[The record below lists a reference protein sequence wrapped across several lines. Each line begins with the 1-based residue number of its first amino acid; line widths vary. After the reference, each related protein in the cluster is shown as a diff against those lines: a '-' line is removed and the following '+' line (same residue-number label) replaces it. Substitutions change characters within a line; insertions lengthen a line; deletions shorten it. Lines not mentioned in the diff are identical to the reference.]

1 MSDLDSQIPY
11 WNSAA
16 ATKTFTHPLHSPW
29 LAGIGK
35 HGGTRYVSDFLLQED
50 ERNRARY
57 ARGSTHFDDY
67 GVFETEDGG
76 VFRHHSRSWG
86 RKPVSGPPD

>member
-35 HGGTRYVSDFLLQED
+35 HGGVLYVSDLLLQED
-50 ERNRARY
+50 KRNRALRPGLLPL
-57 ARGSTHFDDY
+57 R
-67 GVFETEDGG
+67 
-76 VFRHHSRSWG
+76 RLR
-86 RKPVSGPPD
+86 RL